1 MAIKWYRLLPFC
13 LVLTAVPAFSY
24 SEWQQPTPEELK
36 MTSDPAAPNAPA
48 VYLFREETV
57 DDKIHMHS
65 MYARIKIL
73 NEKGKE
79 YGDVEIP
86 YWGGDFQVRNIS
98 GRTIHSDGT
107 VIPFTGQAIEKLDFK
122 TSEYRRM
129 RKVFSLPD
137 VQIGS
142 IIEYRWILAYDD
154 HRLSSPEWYI
164 QQPIYVHKA
173 HYHFN
178 PPPDYINIT
187 TKEHG
192 HENLANQLLY
202 TSALPQGVKVRQ
214 GFDGYDLT
222 VEKIPPI
229 PDEDYMPPF
238 HSFTYR
244 LIFYYSPWRTSD
256 EYWRNQ
262 GKYWNKEVDRFA
274 SPSDKLR
281 AAVQQIIAPGDSD
294 QQKVEKIYAAVMKI
308 ENTSFTREHSAEEN
322 KAEGLKIKTADDIWD
337 QKRGNDDAITRLFIA
352 MVRSAGLKA
361 YDMIVV
367 NRNRDIM
374 QQAYLNWYQL
384 DDEIAIVPIGGKDMY
399 FDPGQRYC
407 SFGKLHWKHTLATG
421 VRQTDSGTAI
431 ANTPGVSYKDNST
444 LQIAQLKLDP
454 EGKVNGVIRIT
465 YSGAEALYWRQAV
478 LRTDEAE
485 AKKDF
490 EEELQTRVPPGV
502 TVKTNH
508 FIGLTDYTSLLMV
521 QVDVSGSLGTSTGKR
536 AFVPASFFEASTK
549 PLFVHDKRENPI
561 DLHYP
566 FITKDQVSIEVPEGM
581 TIESVPK
588 DSEIPFPKQ
597 ADYVSKYV
605 PKGNTYNYGRLLI
618 LANCFFMP
626 DEYATLRDFYQKFN
640 AQDQQQVVL
649 ALGAVKAPVAVSG
662 KGQ

>member
-1 MAIKWYRLLPFC
+1 LAIKWYRFLPFC
-13 LVLTAVPAFSY
+13 LVFTAIPAFGY

-57 DDKIHMHS
+57 DDKIHMHT

-73 NEKGKE
+73 SEKGKE

-86 YWGGDFQVRNIS
+86 YYGGDFQVRNIS

-107 VIPFTGQAIEKLDFK
+107 IIPFTSKPIEKLVVKSGD
-122 TSEYRRM
+122 YRVM
-129 RKVFSLPD
+129 EKIFSMPD
-137 VQIGS
+137 VQVGS
-142 IIEYRWILAYDD
+142 IIEYRWVLAYDD

-164 QQPIYVHKA
+164 QQPIYLHKA

-202 TSALPQGVKVRQ
+202 TNALPPGVKVRQ

-222 VEKIPPI
+222 VENIPPI
-229 PDEDYMPPF
+229 PDEEYMPPF

-262 GKYWNKEVDRFA
+262 GKYWSKEVERFA

-281 AAVQQIIAPGDSD
+281 AAVQQIVAPGDSD
-294 QQKVEKIYAAVMKI
+294 QQKVEKIYAAVMKL

-352 MVRSAGLKA
+352 LVRSAGMKA

-367 NRNRDIM
+367 DRNRDIM

-384 DDEIAIVPIGGKDMY
+384 DDEIAVVPIGGKEMY

-407 SFGKLHWKHTLATG
+407 EFGKLHWKHTLATG
-421 VRQTDSGTAI
+421 IRQTDNGTAI
-431 ANTPGVSYKDNST
+431 ANTPGVMYKDNSA
-444 LQIAQLKLDP
+444 LQIAQLHLDP
-454 EGKVNGVIRIT
+454 DGKVHGVIRIT
-465 YSGAEALYWRQAV
+465 YSGAEALHWRQRV
-478 LRTDEAE
+478 LTADEAE
-485 AKKDF
+485 AKKEF

-508 FIGLTDYTSLLMV
+508 FIGLTDYTTLLMV

-536 AFVPASFFEASTK
+536 AFVPASFFEASAK

-566 FITKDQVSIEVPEGM
+566 YVAKDQVSIEVPEGM

-588 DSEIPFPKQ
+588 DNEIPFPQQ

-605 PKGNTYNYGRLLI
+605 PKGNVYNYGRLLI

-626 DEYATLRDFYQKFN
+626 NEYTALRDFYQKFN
-640 AQDQQQVVL
+640 AQDQQQIVL
-649 ALGAVKAPVAVSG
+649 AAAAKAPVAVSG